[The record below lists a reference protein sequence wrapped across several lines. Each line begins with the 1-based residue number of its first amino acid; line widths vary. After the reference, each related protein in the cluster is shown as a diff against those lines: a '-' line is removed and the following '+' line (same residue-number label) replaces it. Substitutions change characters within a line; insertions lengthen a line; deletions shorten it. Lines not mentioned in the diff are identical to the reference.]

1 MVKYNRTIFFYG
13 WSLFIP
19 WVLWFAAAYISHMPN
34 ITPWMVKLQGW
45 LSIAGL
51 TAPVLVATLLFAS
64 NNMLLKD
71 LKKRLNQ
78 TFKIPSFYLGV
89 AVGLIFV
96 SMVVAQLISLLFGYS
111 ISQFHISGQPT
122 FTSALFS
129 PWFIL
134 LFAPVVE
141 EIAWHS
147 YGTDTLRRK
156 FNLFNTS
163 LIFAA
168 YWVFWHLPLSFIKGY
183 FHSNMVAEGW
193 IYPLNF
199 VFSLFVFVIL
209 MNWLYYKTNRNIL
222 VTILF
227 HLSANLS
234 NELFATHPMSKVIQ
248 TTLLLM
254 VTVVVL
260 IKNETL
266 FFQDKRK
273 RHLQILIPSK

>member
-1 MVKYNRTIFFYG
+1 
-13 WSLFIP
+13 
-19 WVLWFAAAYISHMPN
+19 
-34 ITPWMVKLQGW
+34 
-45 LSIAGL
+45 
-51 TAPVLVATLLFAS
+51 
-64 NNMLLKD
+64 
-71 LKKRLNQ
+71 
-78 TFKIPSFYLGV
+78 
-89 AVGLIFV
+89 
-96 SMVVAQLISLLFGYS
+96 
-111 ISQFHISGQPT
+111 
-122 FTSALFS
+122 
-129 PWFIL
+129 
-134 LFAPVVE
+134 
-141 EIAWHS
+141 
-147 YGTDTLRRK
+147 
-156 FNLFNTS
+156 
-163 LIFAA
+163 
-168 YWVFWHLPLSFIKGY
+168 
-183 FHSNMVAEGW
+183 MVAEGW

-199 VFSLFVFVIL
+199 VFSLFVCVIL